1 MIKILIGL
9 AVLVAIYF
17 YMQSKKEATARIL
30 ESFIASDTFAGAK
43 NGYVYK
49 MDSQGLGYYLDSKK

>member
-17 YMQSKKEATARIL
+17 YMKSDVKEPMKSQET
-30 ESFIASDTFAGAK
+30 FIASDTFAGAK
-43 NGYVYK
+43 NDYVYK
-49 MDSQGLGYYLDSKK
+49 MDSQGLGYYLDRKK